1 VTFSIFRAFCISNQ
15 PYFKPQ
21 NKAVILR
28 AVDFFAF
35 AQKRSLSL
43 EKAVV
48 DGEGVPAVP
57 TTAFTLDNGPLPFNN
72 PLLFVI
78 PSEAEGSAVRHSGAL
93 NLPFHNHFPFV
104 ILRACDFLDLSSSRI
119 SNQLACELP
128 NRIVILSGAL
138 RGSIANRELYGAQS
152 KDPGDACLHMLSGAF
167 PPRTTT

>member
-1 VTFSIFRAFCISNQ
+1 VT
-15 PYFKPQ
+15 
-21 NKAVILR
+21 
-28 AVDFFAF
+28 FFAF

-104 ILRACDFLDLSSSRI
+104 ILRGCDFFDLSCFLHT
-119 SNQLACELP
+119 QPAVFQTCDKA
-128 NRIVILSGAL
+128 VILSEALRRSIVNKGLMARSRRTPGAL
-138 RGSIANRELYGAQS
+138 TLPIPSVPFQ
-152 KDPGDACLHMLSGAF
+152 
-167 PPRTTT
+167 PPKPHLADS

>member
-1 VTFSIFRAFCISNQ
+1 VLSAYPTNRISN
-15 PYFKPQ
+15 PQ

-28 AVDFFAF
+28 AFDFFAF

-104 ILRACDFLDLSSSRI
+104 ILSGAQDDVW
-119 SNQLACELP
+119 CELEIP
-128 NRIVILSGAL
+128 KTRIL
-138 RGSIANRELYGAQS
+138 
-152 KDPGDACLHMLSGAF
+152 
-167 PPRTTT
+167 